1 MKMPKLNFKVLFDN
15 DKFLWFLSFLFA
27 FMLWFTVVNTI
38 DTTADRSIT
47 NVPVSFDSSSESLEA
62 MGLDVVLDEPIMVK
76 VDMSGERSVV
86 ANVDRQDLL
95 VQADLTGVISAGE
108 YTVHLSVTD
117 RLGRDFDNLS
127 TTPKEVTVRFDRTVK
142 KTLSVT
148 VDLSRLTYP
157 DGYVIGDDYV
167 NVQSVTISGPESDV
181 SKVASCVVRPEKAG
195 GITKTEVLTA
205 DLILLDAEGNEVPS
219 DYITMSS
226 DAASVTVP
234 LLKTKR
240 LPITV
245 DFLNVPED
253 FPLDELRYTL
263 SKEDLLVAGPE
274 SSINSM
280 TELSVGYIDFR
291 DLDGGEYNF
300 NLNLPAG
307 FINLEGDESI
317 TVSIDTT
324 GIISRTMSVSEIRLE
339 NVPDG
344 YPGCDR
350 LRPQRYYGNAHRGG
364 PGGCGGSFGY
374 GSFRRHQQ
382 CHCQSLRTG
391 QGSGVVQRNLSGTVQ
406 CPGDRLTH
414 PRTTVQQSCRQPA
427 EKPSRGSSFCVKKGR
442 NSRCPFWYPRSVSRF
457 RRAKRQP

>member
-1 MKMPKLNFKVLFDN
+1 M
-15 DKFLWFLSFLFA
+15 
-27 FMLWFTVVNTI
+27 
-38 DTTADRSIT
+38 
-47 NVPVSFDSSSESLEA
+47 
-62 MGLDVVLDEPIMVK
+62 
-76 VDMSGERSVV
+76 
-86 ANVDRQDLL
+86 
-95 VQADLTGVISAGE
+95 
-108 YTVHLSVTD
+108 
-117 RLGRDFDNLS
+117 
-127 TTPKEVTVRFDRTVK
+127 
-142 KTLSVT
+142 
-148 VDLSRLTYP
+148 DLSRLTYP

-226 DAASVTVP
+226 DTASVTVP

-344 YPGCDR
+344 YTVTPVTTAIRDVTV
-350 LRPQRYYGNAHRGG
+350 YGRSDIMETLTEEDLVA
-364 PGGCGGSFGY
+364 
-374 GSFRRHQQ
+374 
-382 CHCQSLRTG
+382 
-391 QGSGVVQRNLSGTVQ
+391 VVDLSDMDLSEGTSSAIANLSAPGKGLVWCSGTYRVQ
-406 CPGDRLTH
+406 FS
-414 PRTTVQQSCRQPA
+414 VQSTD
-427 EKPSRGSSFCVKKGR
+427 
-442 NSRCPFWYPRSVSRF
+442 
-457 RRAKRQP
+457 

>member
-95 VQADLTGVISAGE
+95 VQADLTGVTSAGE

-226 DAASVTVP
+226 DTASVTVP

-245 DFLNVPED
+245 DFLKVPED

-344 YPGCDR
+344 YTVTPVTTAIRDVTV
-350 LRPQRYYGNAHRGG
+350 YGRSDIMETLTEEDLVA
-364 PGGCGGSFGY
+364 
-374 GSFRRHQQ
+374 
-382 CHCQSLRTG
+382 
-391 QGSGVVQRNLSGTVQ
+391 VVDLSDMDLSEGTSSAIANLSAPGMGLVWCSGTYRVQ
-406 CPGDRLTH
+406 FS
-414 PRTTVQQSCRQPA
+414 VQ
-427 EKPSRGSSFCVKKGR
+427 ETD
-442 NSRCPFWYPRSVSRF
+442 
-457 RRAKRQP
+457 

>member
-95 VQADLTGVISAGE
+95 VQADLTGVTSAGE

-167 NVQSVTISGPESDV
+167 NVQSVTISGPES
-181 SKVASCVVRPEKAG
+181 
-195 GITKTEVLTA
+195 
-205 DLILLDAEGNEVPS
+205 
-219 DYITMSS
+219 
-226 DAASVTVP
+226 
-234 LLKTKR
+234 
-240 LPITV
+240 
-245 DFLNVPED
+245 
-253 FPLDELRYTL
+253 
-263 SKEDLLVAGPE
+263 
-274 SSINSM
+274 SINSM

-291 DLDGGEYNF
+291 DLDSGEYNF

-344 YPGCDR
+344 YTVTPVTTAIRDVTV
-350 LRPQRYYGNAHRGG
+350 YGRSDIMETLTEEDLVA
-364 PGGCGGSFGY
+364 
-374 GSFRRHQQ
+374 
-382 CHCQSLRTG
+382 
-391 QGSGVVQRNLSGTVQ
+391 VVDLSDMDLSEGTSSAIANLSAPGKGLVWCSGTYRVQ
-406 CPGDRLTH
+406 FS
-414 PRTTVQQSCRQPA
+414 VQSTD
-427 EKPSRGSSFCVKKGR
+427 
-442 NSRCPFWYPRSVSRF
+442 
-457 RRAKRQP
+457 

>member
-95 VQADLTGVISAGE
+95 VQADLTGVTSAGE

-167 NVQSVTISGPESDV
+167 DVQSDCQRIAE
-181 SKVASCVVRPEKAG
+181 ANY
-195 GITKTEVLTA
+195 A

-226 DAASVTVP
+226 DTASVTVP

-339 NVPDG
+339 NVSDG
-344 YPGCDR
+344 YTVTPVTTAIRDVTV
-350 LRPQRYYGNAHRGG
+350 YGRSDIMETLTEEDLVA
-364 PGGCGGSFGY
+364 
-374 GSFRRHQQ
+374 
-382 CHCQSLRTG
+382 
-391 QGSGVVQRNLSGTVQ
+391 VVDLSDMDLSEGTSSAIANLSAPGKGLVWCSGTYRVQ
-406 CPGDRLTH
+406 FS
-414 PRTTVQQSCRQPA
+414 VQ
-427 EKPSRGSSFCVKKGR
+427 GTD
-442 NSRCPFWYPRSVSRF
+442 
-457 RRAKRQP
+457 

>member
-62 MGLDVVLDEPIMVK
+62 MGLDVVLAQPIMVK

-95 VQADLTGVISAGE
+95 VQADLTGVTSAGE

-167 NVQSVTISGPESDV
+167 NVQSVAISGPESDV
-181 SKVASCVVRPEKAG
+181 SKAASCVVRPEKAG

-226 DAASVTVP
+226 DTASVTVP

-280 TELSVGYIDFR
+280 IELSVGYIDLR

-344 YPGCDR
+344 YTVTPVTTTIRDVTV
-350 LRPQRYYGNAHRGG
+350 YGRSDIMETLTEEDLVAVVDLSDMDLSEGTSSAIANLSA
-364 PGGCGGSFGY
+364 P
-374 GSFRRHQQ
+374 
-382 CHCQSLRTG
+382 G
-391 QGSGVVQRNLSGTVQ
+391 QGLVWCSGTYRVQ
-406 CPGDRLTH
+406 FS
-414 PRTTVQQSCRQPA
+414 VQ
-427 EKPSRGSSFCVKKGR
+427 VTD
-442 NSRCPFWYPRSVSRF
+442 
-457 RRAKRQP
+457 

>member
-95 VQADLTGVISAGE
+95 VQADLTGVTSAGE

-344 YPGCDR
+344 YTVTPVTTAIRDVTV
-350 LRPQRYYGNAHRGG
+350 YGRSDIMETLTEEDLVA
-364 PGGCGGSFGY
+364 
-374 GSFRRHQQ
+374 
-382 CHCQSLRTG
+382 
-391 QGSGVVQRNLSGTVQ
+391 VVDLSDMDLSEGTSSAIANLSVPGKGLVWCSGTYRVQ
-406 CPGDRLTH
+406 FS
-414 PRTTVQQSCRQPA
+414 VQSTD
-427 EKPSRGSSFCVKKGR
+427 
-442 NSRCPFWYPRSVSRF
+442 
-457 RRAKRQP
+457 

>member
-1 MKMPKLNFKVLFDN
+1 M
-15 DKFLWFLSFLFA
+15 
-27 FMLWFTVVNTI
+27 
-38 DTTADRSIT
+38 
-47 NVPVSFDSSSESLEA
+47 
-62 MGLDVVLDEPIMVK
+62 
-76 VDMSGERSVV
+76 
-86 ANVDRQDLL
+86 
-95 VQADLTGVISAGE
+95 
-108 YTVHLSVTD
+108 
-117 RLGRDFDNLS
+117 
-127 TTPKEVTVRFDRTVK
+127 
-142 KTLSVT
+142 
-148 VDLSRLTYP
+148 
-157 DGYVIGDDYV
+157 
-167 NVQSVTISGPESDV
+167 TISGPESDV

-339 NVPDG
+339 NVSDG
-344 YPGCDR
+344 YTVTPVTTAIRDVTV
-350 LRPQRYYGNAHRGG
+350 YGRSDIMETLTEEDLVA
-364 PGGCGGSFGY
+364 
-374 GSFRRHQQ
+374 
-382 CHCQSLRTG
+382 
-391 QGSGVVQRNLSGTVQ
+391 VVDLSDMDLSEGTSSAIANLSAPGKGLVWCSGTYRVQ
-406 CPGDRLTH
+406 FS
-414 PRTTVQQSCRQPA
+414 VQ
-427 EKPSRGSSFCVKKGR
+427 ETD
-442 NSRCPFWYPRSVSRF
+442 
-457 RRAKRQP
+457 

>member
-95 VQADLTGVISAGE
+95 VQADLTGVTSAGE

-291 DLDGGEYNF
+291 DLDSGEYNF

-344 YPGCDR
+344 YTVTPVTTAIRDVTV
-350 LRPQRYYGNAHRGG
+350 YGRSDIMETLTEEDLVA
-364 PGGCGGSFGY
+364 
-374 GSFRRHQQ
+374 
-382 CHCQSLRTG
+382 
-391 QGSGVVQRNLSGTVQ
+391 VVDLSDMDLSEGTSSAIANLSAPGKGLVWCSGTYRVQ
-406 CPGDRLTH
+406 FS
-414 PRTTVQQSCRQPA
+414 VQSTD
-427 EKPSRGSSFCVKKGR
+427 
-442 NSRCPFWYPRSVSRF
+442 
-457 RRAKRQP
+457 

>member
-1 MKMPKLNFKVLFDN
+1 MKMPKLNVKVLFDN

-27 FMLWFTVVNTI
+27 FMLWSTVVNTI

-95 VQADLTGVISAGE
+95 VQADLTGVTSAGE

-181 SKVASCVVRPEKAG
+181 SKVASRVVRPEKAG
-195 GITKTEVLTA
+195 GITKTEVLTT

-226 DAASVTVP
+226 DTASVTVP

-291 DLDGGEYNF
+291 DLDCGEYNF

-344 YPGCDR
+344 YTVTPVTTAIRDVTV
-350 LRPQRYYGNAHRGG
+350 YGRSDIMETLTEEDLVA
-364 PGGCGGSFGY
+364 
-374 GSFRRHQQ
+374 
-382 CHCQSLRTG
+382 
-391 QGSGVVQRNLSGTVQ
+391 VVDLSDMDLSEGTSSAIANLSVPGKGLVWCSGTYRVQ
-406 CPGDRLTH
+406 FS
-414 PRTTVQQSCRQPA
+414 VQ
-427 EKPSRGSSFCVKKGR
+427 ETD
-442 NSRCPFWYPRSVSRF
+442 
-457 RRAKRQP
+457 

>member
-95 VQADLTGVISAGE
+95 VQADLTGVTSAGE

-226 DAASVTVP
+226 DTASVTVP

-344 YPGCDR
+344 YTVTPVTTAIRDVTV
-350 LRPQRYYGNAHRGG
+350 YGRSDIMETLTEEDLVA
-364 PGGCGGSFGY
+364 
-374 GSFRRHQQ
+374 
-382 CHCQSLRTG
+382 
-391 QGSGVVQRNLSGTVQ
+391 VVDLSDMDLSEGTSSAIANLSVPGKGLVWCSGTYRVQ
-406 CPGDRLTH
+406 FS
-414 PRTTVQQSCRQPA
+414 VQ
-427 EKPSRGSSFCVKKGR
+427 ETD
-442 NSRCPFWYPRSVSRF
+442 
-457 RRAKRQP
+457 

>member
-95 VQADLTGVISAGE
+95 VQADLTGVTSAGE

-195 GITKTEVLTA
+195 GITKTEVLTT

-226 DAASVTVP
+226 DTASVTVP

-291 DLDGGEYNF
+291 DLDSGEYNF

-344 YPGCDR
+344 YTVTPVTTAIRDVTV
-350 LRPQRYYGNAHRGG
+350 YGRSDIMETLTEEDLVA
-364 PGGCGGSFGY
+364 
-374 GSFRRHQQ
+374 
-382 CHCQSLRTG
+382 
-391 QGSGVVQRNLSGTVQ
+391 VVDLSDMDLSEGTSSAIANLSVPGKGLVWCSGTYWVQ
-406 CPGDRLTH
+406 FS
-414 PRTTVQQSCRQPA
+414 VQ
-427 EKPSRGSSFCVKKGR
+427 ETD
-442 NSRCPFWYPRSVSRF
+442 
-457 RRAKRQP
+457 

>member
-95 VQADLTGVISAGE
+95 VQADLTGVTSAGE

-226 DAASVTVP
+226 DTASVTVP

-324 GIISRTMSVSEIRLE
+324 GLISRTMSVSEIRLE

-344 YPGCDR
+344 YTVTPVTTAIRDVTV
-350 LRPQRYYGNAHRGG
+350 YGRSDIMETLTEEDLVA
-364 PGGCGGSFGY
+364 
-374 GSFRRHQQ
+374 
-382 CHCQSLRTG
+382 
-391 QGSGVVQRNLSGTVQ
+391 VVDLS
-406 CPGDRLTH
+406 DMDL
-414 PRTTVQQSCRQPA
+414 S
-427 EKPSRGSSFCVKKGR
+427 
-442 NSRCPFWYPRSVSRF
+442 
-457 RRAKRQP
+457 

>member
-95 VQADLTGVISAGE
+95 VQADLTGVTSAGE

-205 DLILLDAEGNEVPS
+205 DLILLDAEDNEVPS

-226 DAASVTVP
+226 DTASVTIP

-344 YPGCDR
+344 IR
-350 LRPQRYYGNAHRGG
+350 
-364 PGGCGGSFGY
+364 
-374 GSFRRHQQ
+374 
-382 CHCQSLRTG
+382 SLR
-391 QGSGVVQRNLSGTVQ
+391 
-406 CPGDRLTH
+406 
-414 PRTTVQQSCRQPA
+414 
-427 EKPSRGSSFCVKKGR
+427 
-442 NSRCPFWYPRSVSRF
+442 
-457 RRAKRQP
+457 

>member
-95 VQADLTGVISAGE
+95 VQADLTGVTSAGE

-226 DAASVTVP
+226 DTASVTVP

-344 YPGCDR
+344 YTVTPVTTAIRDVTV
-350 LRPQRYYGNAHRGG
+350 YGRSDIMETLTEEDLVA
-364 PGGCGGSFGY
+364 
-374 GSFRRHQQ
+374 
-382 CHCQSLRTG
+382 
-391 QGSGVVQRNLSGTVQ
+391 VVDLSDMDLSEGTSSAIANLSAPGKGLAWCSGTYRVQ
-406 CPGDRLTH
+406 FS
-414 PRTTVQQSCRQPA
+414 VQ
-427 EKPSRGSSFCVKKGR
+427 ETD
-442 NSRCPFWYPRSVSRF
+442 
-457 RRAKRQP
+457 

>member
-95 VQADLTGVISAGE
+95 VQADLTGVTSAGE

-226 DAASVTVP
+226 DTASVTVP

-300 NLNLPAG
+300 NLNLPAC

-344 YPGCDR
+344 YTVTPVTTAIRDVTV
-350 LRPQRYYGNAHRGG
+350 YGRSDIMETLTEEDLVA
-364 PGGCGGSFGY
+364 
-374 GSFRRHQQ
+374 
-382 CHCQSLRTG
+382 
-391 QGSGVVQRNLSGTVQ
+391 VVDLSDMDLSEGTSSAIANLSVPGKGLVWCSGTYRVQ
-406 CPGDRLTH
+406 FS
-414 PRTTVQQSCRQPA
+414 VQ
-427 EKPSRGSSFCVKKGR
+427 ETD
-442 NSRCPFWYPRSVSRF
+442 
-457 RRAKRQP
+457 

>member
-1 MKMPKLNFKVLFDN
+1 M
-15 DKFLWFLSFLFA
+15 
-27 FMLWFTVVNTI
+27 
-38 DTTADRSIT
+38 
-47 NVPVSFDSSSESLEA
+47 
-62 MGLDVVLDEPIMVK
+62 
-76 VDMSGERSVV
+76 
-86 ANVDRQDLL
+86 
-95 VQADLTGVISAGE
+95 
-108 YTVHLSVTD
+108 
-117 RLGRDFDNLS
+117 
-127 TTPKEVTVRFDRTVK
+127 
-142 KTLSVT
+142 
-148 VDLSRLTYP
+148 
-157 DGYVIGDDYV
+157 
-167 NVQSVTISGPESDV
+167 
-181 SKVASCVVRPEKAG
+181 
-195 GITKTEVLTA
+195 LTA

-226 DAASVTVP
+226 DTASVTVP

-344 YPGCDR
+344 YTVTPVTTAIRDVTV
-350 LRPQRYYGNAHRGG
+350 YGRSDIMETLTEEDLVA
-364 PGGCGGSFGY
+364 
-374 GSFRRHQQ
+374 
-382 CHCQSLRTG
+382 
-391 QGSGVVQRNLSGTVQ
+391 VVDLSDMDLSEGTSSAIANLSAPGKGLVWCSGTYRVQ
-406 CPGDRLTH
+406 FS
-414 PRTTVQQSCRQPA
+414 VQSTD
-427 EKPSRGSSFCVKKGR
+427 
-442 NSRCPFWYPRSVSRF
+442 
-457 RRAKRQP
+457 